1 MKIFSKVFYLL
12 VIIAFALSCTK
23 SDGITIEPIRDRA
36 TQYAK
41 DLDSLDQF
49 LDTHSMVVDGDFNVV
64 FSELTAGSTIPSIR
78 QQTQYPLQFKTVKDP
93 VDDFSYKVYY
103 VSMREGSG
111 RRPSEVDS
119 VHVAYKG
126 LLLKNTSFDSSSQ
139 PLWFQLQDVVPGW
152 SEIIPL
158 FKTADSYGPTEGPDP
173 INFQNYGAGI
183 MFLPSGLG
191 YFANSTPNGTISAYE
206 PLIFTFKLMELRYK
220 DHDRDGVLS
229 KDEGNPADPTMKLL
243 DYDLDGDGIA
253 NFLDV
258 DDDGD
263 KILTRLE
270 VTKNPDGTILF
281 QDCDNDGI
289 PNYLDKD
296 PCP

>member
-1 MKIFSKVFYLL
+1 ML
-12 VIIAFALSCTK
+12 VILAFVVSCTK

-41 DLDSLDQF
+41 DLDSIDKF
-49 LDTHSMVVDGDFNVV
+49 LDTHSMIVDTHFNVV
-64 FSELTAGSTIPSIR
+64 FSEMTTGGTTQTIR

-119 VHVAYKG
+119 VHVTYKG
-126 LLLKNTSFDSSSQ
+126 LLLKNTSFDSSTQ

-158 FKTADSYGPTEGPDP
+158 FKTATEYGPTEGPEP
-173 INFQNYGAGI
+173 LNFQNYGAGI

-206 PLIFTFKLMELRYK
+206 PLIFTFRLMELRYK

-229 KDEGNPADPTMKLL
+229 KDEGNPADATIKLL

-263 KILTRLE
+263 KVLTRLE
-270 VTKNPDGTILF
+270 VTKNPDGSILF

>member
-12 VIIAFALSCTK
+12 VVLAFVASCTK
-23 SDGITIEPIRDRA
+23 NDAITIEPIRDRA

-41 DLDSLDQF
+41 DLDSIDQF
-49 LDTHSMVVDGDFNVV
+49 LDTHSMEVDGNYNVV
-64 FSELTAGSTIPSIR
+64 FSDLETGSTVQSIR
-78 QQTQYPLQFKTVKDP
+78 QQTQFPLTSIQVQDP
-93 VDDFSYKVYY
+93 VDDFEYKVYY
-103 VSMREGSG
+103 ISMREGEG
-111 RRPSEVDS
+111 RKPSEVDS

-126 LLLKNTSFDSSSQ
+126 LLLSNTSFDSSNQ
-139 PLWFQLQDVVPGW
+139 PLWFQLEDVVPGW
-152 SEIIPL
+152 SSIIPL
-158 FKTADSYGPTEGPDP
+158 FKTAGFYDTTEGPEP

-191 YFANSTPNGTISAYE
+191 YFANSTPSGSISAYE
-206 PLIFTFKLMELRYK
+206 PLIFSFKLMELRYK

-229 KDEGNPADPTMKLL
+229 KDEGNPADPTVKLL
-243 DYDLDGDGIA
+243 DYDLDLDGIA

-270 VTKNPDGTILF
+270 VTKNADGSILF
-281 QDCDNDGI
+281 EDCDNDGI
-289 PNYLDKD
+289 PNYLDAD
-296 PCP
+296 SCP

>member
-12 VIIAFALSCTK
+12 VILGFISSCTK
-23 SDGITIEPIRDRA
+23 NDPITIEPIRDRA

-41 DLDSLDQF
+41 DLDSIDQF
-49 LDTHSMVVDGDFNVV
+49 IDTHSMLVDSDYNVV
-64 FSELTAGSTIPSIR
+64 FSEIESGSTIQNIR
-78 QQTQYPLQFKTVKDP
+78 QQTQFPLQFKSVKDP
-93 VDDFSYKVYY
+93 VGDFSYKVYY
-103 VSMREGSG
+103 VSMREGAG

-126 LLLKNTSFDSSSQ
+126 LLLKNTSFDSSNQ

-158 FKTADSYGPTEGPDP
+158 FKTGTYDTAEGPNP
-173 INFQNYGAGI
+173 INFNDYGAGI

-206 PLIFTFKLMELRYK
+206 PLIFSFKLMELRYK
-220 DHDRDGVLS
+220 DHDRDGILS
-229 KDEGNPADPTMKLL
+229 KDERNPADATMKLL

-270 VTKNPDGTILF
+270 VTKNPDGSILF

-296 PCP
+296 LCP